1 MHSYLKSI
9 GFSKIDTRK
18 ELQSLLNMVMEQ
30 PTEKYVTKNNNV
42 INIEIKKDF
51 SERMGIAIRGES
63 SGDGTFTIDHYYP
76 YLKGQISSIREEI
89 AINKR
94 IDTDAYTGMCD
105 DIRLGVS
112 VIFYIQNVIDYM
124 NCCTNGAYSNRSVTV
139 NLSCL
144 ALEGSILLGSNQ
156 NNEVSHSTINENTK
170 KNKLIADAKKG
181 NQEAIDSLTIDDID
195 LYAMVSK
202 RVKFEDVYSIVD
214 TTFIPY
220 GSESDNY
227 TIIGNILEVN
237 LNQNSFSKEYIYTLI
252 VECNDIVLEVAINK
266 KYLIGEPVVGR
277 RFKGIIWLQG
287 YVVFND

>member
-9 GFSKIDTRK
+9 GFSKIETRK
-18 ELQSLLNMVMEQ
+18 ELQNLLSMVMEQ

-124 NCCTNGAYSNRSVTV
+124 NCCTTGAYSHRSVSV

-144 ALEGSILLGSNQ
+144 ALEGSILLGSDQ
-156 NNEVSHSTINENTK
+156 NNEIRHSTVKENSK

-195 LYAMVSK
+195 LYAMVSRRIK
-202 RVKFEDVYSIVD
+202 CEDVYSIVD

-237 LNQNSFSKEYIYTLI
+237 LNQNSLSKEYVYTLI

-266 KYLIGEPVVGR
+266 EYLVGEPVVGR

-287 YVVFND
+287 YVVFNE